1 MKLSKPKVNQKASK
15 GYPKVYIYIYIRQQ
29 QDNKNLAIFQLSTEF
44 RNFRKM

>member
-15 GYPKVYIYIYIRQQ
+15 TIQRFIYIYIRQQ